1 MKSSEPKD
9 TSIDSSEKKSS
20 QNKPVLFTIET
31 PNKKLLKKKRFK
43 VRTKKEEGDK
53 ETSNICLRYGYWSKL
68 DHTKFIEALYLYEND
83 WTRIQ
88 EYVKDRTDKQVH
100 SHAQKFFLRLKTFK
114 DEKLGLD
121 FTSSNVKCLDNIIY
135 LIKQKESIC
144 GNYGKL
150 LHIISEKISFG
161 KKPLKKEQEIL
172 AKKNEKKKLNTFDNK
187 SQISNNFN
195 NFNNVN
201 QMNYQKLLIN
211 EIIMYEQF
219 LNYLNFFNLSNNIN
233 NNFVYNFGNN

>member
-9 TSIDSSEKKSS
+9 TSINSSEKKSS
-20 QNKPVLFTIET
+20 QNKPVLFTIES

-88 EYVKDRTDKQVH
+88 EYVNDRTDKQVY
-100 SHAQKFFLRLKTFK
+100 SHAQKFFLKLKTFK

-201 QMNYQKLLIN
+201 QMYYQKLLIN
-211 EIIMYEQF
+211 EIIMYVQF
-219 LNYLNFFNLSNNIN
+219 LNYLNFFNLSNK
-233 NNFVYNFGNN
+233 

>member
-1 MKSSEPKD
+1 MKSSEPND

-20 QNKPVLFTIET
+20 QNKLVLFTIES

-88 EYVKDRTDKQVH
+88 EYVNDRTDKQVY
-100 SHAQKFFLRLKTFK
+100 SHAQKFFLKLKTFK

-201 QMNYQKLLIN
+201 QMYYQKLLIN

-233 NNFVYNFGNN
+233 NNFVYNFSNN

>member
-20 QNKPVLFTIET
+20 QNKPVLFTIES

-53 ETSNICLRYGYWSKL
+53 ETSNICLRYGYWSKS
-68 DHTKFIEALYLYEND
+68 DHNKFIEALYLYEND

-100 SHAQKFFLRLKTFK
+100 SHAQKFFLKLKTFK

-195 NFNNVN
+195 NFNNFNNVN

-219 LNYLNFFNLSNNIN
+219 LNYLNFFNLSN
-233 NNFVYNFGNN
+233 

>member
-9 TSIDSSEKKSS
+9 TSLDSSEKKSS
-20 QNKPVLFTIET
+20 QNKPVLFTIES

-53 ETSNICLRYGYWSKL
+53 ETSNICLRYGYWSKS
-68 DHTKFIEALYLYEND
+68 DHNKFIEALYLYEND

-88 EYVKDRTDKQVH
+88 EYVNDRTDKQVH
-100 SHAQKFFLRLKTFK
+100 SHAQKFFLKLKTFK

>member
-20 QNKPVLFTIET
+20 QNKSVLFTIES

-53 ETSNICLRYGYWSKL
+53 ETSNICLRYGYWSKS
-68 DHTKFIEALYLYEND
+68 DHNKFIEALYLYEND

-88 EYVKDRTDKQVH
+88 EYVNDRTDKQVH
-100 SHAQKFFLRLKTFK
+100 SHAQKFFLKLKTFK

>member
-1 MKSSEPKD
+1 MKSSEQKD

-53 ETSNICLRYGYWSKL
+53 ETSNICLRYGYWSKS

-88 EYVKDRTDKQVH
+88 EYVNDRTDKQVH
-100 SHAQKFFLRLKTFK
+100 SHAQKFFLKLKTFK

>member
-20 QNKPVLFTIET
+20 QNKPVLFTIES

-53 ETSNICLRYGYWSKL
+53 ETSNICLRYGYWSKS
-68 DHTKFIEALYLYEND
+68 DHNKFIEALYLYEND

-201 QMNYQKLLIN
+201 QMYYQKLLIN
-211 EIIMYEQF
+211 EIIMYVQF

>member
-53 ETSNICLRYGYWSKL
+53 ETSNICLRYGYWSKS

-88 EYVKDRTDKQVH
+88 EYVNDRTDKQVH
-100 SHAQKFFLRLKTFK
+100 SHAQKFFLKLKTFK

-187 SQISNNFN
+187 SQISNNYN

>member
-43 VRTKKEEGDK
+43 VRTKKEKGDK
-53 ETSNICLRYGYWSKL
+53 ETSNICLRYGYWSKS
-68 DHTKFIEALYLYEND
+68 DHNKFIEALYLYEND

-88 EYVKDRTDKQVH
+88 EYVNDRTDKQVH
-100 SHAQKFFLRLKTFK
+100 SHAQKFFLKLKTFK

-135 LIKQKESIC
+135 LIKQKESIS
-144 GNYGKL
+144 GNCGKL

-195 NFNNVN
+195 NVN
-201 QMNYQKLLIN
+201 QMNYQKLLLN

-219 LNYLNFFNLSNNIN
+219 LNYLNFFNLSN
-233 NNFVYNFGNN
+233 

>member
-53 ETSNICLRYGYWSKL
+53 ETSNICLRYGYWSKS

-88 EYVKDRTDKQVH
+88 EYVNDRTDKQVH
-100 SHAQKFFLRLKTFK
+100 SHAQKFFLKLKTFK

>member
-53 ETSNICLRYGYWSKL
+53 ETSNICLRYGYWSKS
-68 DHTKFIEALYLYEND
+68 DHTKFIEALYLYESD

-88 EYVKDRTDKQVH
+88 EYVNDRTDKQVH
-100 SHAQKFFLRLKTFK
+100 SHAQKFFLKLKTFK

>member
-1 MKSSEPKD
+1 MKSSESKD

-20 QNKPVLFTIET
+20 QNKLVLFTIES

-53 ETSNICLRYGYWSKL
+53 ETSNIYLRYGYWSKL

-83 WTRIQ
+83 WIRIQ

-135 LIKQKESIC
+135 LIKQKESIS
-144 GNYGKL
+144 GNCGKL

>member
-1 MKSSEPKD
+1 MKSSEQKD

-53 ETSNICLRYGYWSKL
+53 ETSNICLRYGYWSKS
-68 DHTKFIEALYLYEND
+68 DHNKFIEALYLYEND

-100 SHAQKFFLRLKTFK
+100 SHAQKFFLKLKTFK

>member
-53 ETSNICLRYGYWSKL
+53 ETSNICLRYGYWSKS
-68 DHTKFIEALYLYEND
+68 DHNKFIEALYLYEND

-88 EYVKDRTDKQVH
+88 EYVNDRTDKQVH
-100 SHAQKFFLRLKTFK
+100 SHAQKFFLKLKTFK

>member
-1 MKSSEPKD
+1 MKSSEPND

-20 QNKPVLFTIET
+20 QNKPVLFTIES

-88 EYVKDRTDKQVH
+88 EYVNDRTDKQVH

-121 FTSSNVKCLDNIIY
+121 FTSSNVKCLDDIIY
-135 LIKQKESIC
+135 LIKQKESVS
-144 GNYGKL
+144 GNCGKL

-172 AKKNEKKKLNTFDNK
+172 AKKNEKKKLNTFNYK
-187 SQISNNFN
+187 NQISNNFN

-211 EIIMYEQF
+211 KIIMYKQF
-219 LNYLNFFNLSNNIN
+219 LIYLNFINLSSNIN

>member
-20 QNKPVLFTIET
+20 QNKLVLFTIES

-53 ETSNICLRYGYWSKL
+53 ETSNICLRYGYWSKS

-88 EYVKDRTDKQVH
+88 EYVNDRTDKQVH
-100 SHAQKFFLRLKTFK
+100 SHAQKFFLKLKTFK

-172 AKKNEKKKLNTFDNK
+172 AKKNEKKKLNTFNYK
-187 SQISNNFN
+187 NQISNNFN
-195 NFNNVN
+195 NVY

-233 NNFVYNFGNN
+233 NNFVYNFSNN

>member
-1 MKSSEPKD
+1 MKSSESKD

-20 QNKPVLFTIET
+20 QNKPVLFTIES
-31 PNKKLLKKKRFK
+31 PNKKFLKKKRFK

-100 SHAQKFFLRLKTFK
+100 SHAQKFFLKLKTFK

-135 LIKQKESIC
+135 LIKQKESIS
-144 GNYGKL
+144 GNCGKL

>member
-1 MKSSEPKD
+1 MK
-9 TSIDSSEKKSS
+9 
-20 QNKPVLFTIET
+20 
-31 PNKKLLKKKRFK
+31 
-43 VRTKKEEGDK
+43 
-53 ETSNICLRYGYWSKL
+53 
-68 DHTKFIEALYLYEND
+68 
-83 WTRIQ
+83 
-88 EYVKDRTDKQVH
+88 
-100 SHAQKFFLRLKTFK
+100 LKTFK

-195 NFNNVN
+195 NVN
-201 QMNYQKLLIN
+201 KMNYQKLLIN

>member
-20 QNKPVLFTIET
+20 QNKPVLFTIES

-53 ETSNICLRYGYWSKL
+53 ETSNICLRYGYWSKS
-68 DHTKFIEALYLYEND
+68 DHNKFIEALYLYEND
-83 WTRIQ
+83 WIRIQ

-144 GNYGKL
+144 GNFGKL

-211 EIIMYEQF
+211 EIIMYKQF
-219 LNYLNFFNLSNNIN
+219 LIYLNFFNLSNNIN

>member
-53 ETSNICLRYGYWSKL
+53 ETSNICLRYGYWSKS
-68 DHTKFIEALYLYEND
+68 DHNKFIEALYLYEND

-100 SHAQKFFLRLKTFK
+100 SHAQKFFLKLKTFK

-121 FTSSNVKCLDNIIY
+121 FTSSNVKSLDNIIY
-135 LIKQKESIC
+135 LIKQKESIY

-201 QMNYQKLLIN
+201 QMYYQKLLIN
-211 EIIMYEQF
+211 EIIMYVQF

-233 NNFVYNFGNN
+233 NNFEYNFGNN

>member
-1 MKSSEPKD
+1 MKSSEQKD

-53 ETSNICLRYGYWSKL
+53 ETSNICLRYGYWSKS
-68 DHTKFIEALYLYEND
+68 DHNKFIEALYLYEND

-88 EYVKDRTDKQVH
+88 EYVNDRTDKQVH
-100 SHAQKFFLRLKTFK
+100 SHAQKFFLKLKTFK

>member
-1 MKSSEPKD
+1 MKSSEPND

-20 QNKPVLFTIET
+20 QNKLVLFTIES

-53 ETSNICLRYGYWSKL
+53 ETSNIYLRYGYWSKL
-68 DHTKFIEALYLYEND
+68 DHNKFIEALYLYEND

-88 EYVKDRTDKQVH
+88 EYVNDRTDKQVH
-100 SHAQKFFLRLKTFK
+100 SHAQKFFLKLKTFK

>member
-53 ETSNICLRYGYWSKL
+53 ETSNICLRYGYWSKS

-88 EYVKDRTDKQVH
+88 EYVNDRTDKQVH
-100 SHAQKFFLRLKTFK
+100 SHAQKFFLKLKTFK

-172 AKKNEKKKLNTFDNK
+172 AKKNEKKKLNAFDNK
-187 SQISNNFN
+187 SQISN

-219 LNYLNFFNLSNNIN
+219 LNYLNFFNLSN
-233 NNFVYNFGNN
+233 

>member
-20 QNKPVLFTIET
+20 QNKSVLFTIES

-53 ETSNICLRYGYWSKL
+53 ETSNICLRYGYWSKS
-68 DHTKFIEALYLYEND
+68 DHYKFIEALYLYEND

-88 EYVKDRTDKQVH
+88 EYVNDRTDKQVH
-100 SHAQKFFLRLKTFK
+100 SHAQKFFLKLKTFK

-211 EIIMYEQF
+211 EIIMYKQF
-219 LNYLNFFNLSNNIN
+219 LIYLNFINLSSNIN

>member
-20 QNKPVLFTIET
+20 QNKPVLFTIES

-53 ETSNICLRYGYWSKL
+53 ETSNICLRYGYWSKS
-68 DHTKFIEALYLYEND
+68 DHNKFIEALYLYEND

-88 EYVKDRTDKQVH
+88 EYVNDRTDKQVH

-172 AKKNEKKKLNTFDNK
+172 AKKREKKLNTFDNK
-187 SQISNNFN
+187 S
-195 NFNNVN
+195 
-201 QMNYQKLLIN
+201 
-211 EIIMYEQF
+211 
-219 LNYLNFFNLSNNIN
+219 
-233 NNFVYNFGNN
+233 

>member
-9 TSIDSSEKKSS
+9 TSINSSEKKSS

-53 ETSNICLRYGYWSKL
+53 ETSNICLRYGYWSKS

-88 EYVKDRTDKQVH
+88 EYVNDRTDKQVH
-100 SHAQKFFLRLKTFK
+100 SHAQKFFLKLKTFK

>member
-20 QNKPVLFTIET
+20 QNKPVLFTIES

-53 ETSNICLRYGYWSKL
+53 ETSNICLRYGYWSKS
-68 DHTKFIEALYLYEND
+68 DHNKFIEALYLYEND

-88 EYVKDRTDKQVH
+88 EYVNDRTDKQVH
-100 SHAQKFFLRLKTFK
+100 SHAQKFFLKLKTFK

-135 LIKQKESIC
+135 LIKQKELIC

-219 LNYLNFFNLSNNIN
+219 LNYLNFFNLSNK
-233 NNFVYNFGNN
+233 

>member
-1 MKSSEPKD
+1 MKSSEP
-9 TSIDSSEKKSS
+9 SEKKSS

-53 ETSNICLRYGYWSKL
+53 ETSNICLRYGYWSKS

-88 EYVKDRTDKQVH
+88 EYVNDRTDKQVH
-100 SHAQKFFLRLKTFK
+100 SHAQKFFLKLKTFK

-187 SQISNNFN
+187 SQISNNYN

>member
-20 QNKPVLFTIET
+20 QNKPVLFTIES

-53 ETSNICLRYGYWSKL
+53 ETSNICLRYGYWSKS
-68 DHTKFIEALYLYEND
+68 DHNKFIEALYLYEND

-135 LIKQKESIC
+135 LIKQKELIC

-201 QMNYQKLLIN
+201 QMYYQKLLIN
-211 EIIMYEQF
+211 EIIMYVQF
-219 LNYLNFFNLSNNIN
+219 LNYLNFFNLSNK
-233 NNFVYNFGNN
+233 

>member
-1 MKSSEPKD
+1 M
-9 TSIDSSEKKSS
+9 
-20 QNKPVLFTIET
+20 
-31 PNKKLLKKKRFK
+31 KKKRFK

-53 ETSNICLRYGYWSKL
+53 ETSNICLLYGYWSKS
-68 DHTKFIEALYLYEND
+68 DHNKFIEALYLYEND

-100 SHAQKFFLRLKTFK
+100 SHAQKFFLKLKTFK

>member
-20 QNKPVLFTIET
+20 QNKPVLFTIES

-88 EYVKDRTDKQVH
+88 EYVNDRTDKQVH
-100 SHAQKFFLRLKTFK
+100 SHAQKFFLKLKTFK

>member
-20 QNKPVLFTIET
+20 QNKPVLFTIES

-53 ETSNICLRYGYWSKL
+53 ETSNICLRYGYWSKS
-68 DHTKFIEALYLYEND
+68 DHNKFIEALYLYEND

-88 EYVKDRTDKQVH
+88 EYVNDRTDKQVY
-100 SHAQKFFLRLKTFK
+100 SHAQKFFLKLKTFK

-201 QMNYQKLLIN
+201 QMYYQKLLIN
-211 EIIMYEQF
+211 EIIMYVQF

>member
-1 MKSSEPKD
+1 MKSSEQKD

-53 ETSNICLRYGYWSKL
+53 ETSNICLRYGYWSKS
-68 DHTKFIEALYLYEND
+68 DHNKFIEALYLYEND

-100 SHAQKFFLRLKTFK
+100 SHAQKFFLKLKTFK

-150 LHIISEKISFG
+150 LHITVKSIIASFFG
-161 KKPLKKEQEIL
+161 T
-172 AKKNEKKKLNTFDNK
+172 KNIK
-187 SQISNNFN
+187 
-195 NFNNVN
+195 
-201 QMNYQKLLIN
+201 
-211 EIIMYEQF
+211 
-219 LNYLNFFNLSNNIN
+219 
-233 NNFVYNFGNN
+233 

>member
-20 QNKPVLFTIET
+20 QNKPVLFTIES

-53 ETSNICLRYGYWSKL
+53 ETSNICLRYGYWSKSA
-68 DHTKFIEALYLYEND
+68 HNKFIEALYLYEND

-88 EYVKDRTDKQVH
+88 EYVNDRTDKQVH
-100 SHAQKFFLRLKTFK
+100 SHAQKFFLKLKTFK

-201 QMNYQKLLIN
+201 KMNYQKLLIN
-211 EIIMYEQF
+211 EIIMYVQF

>member
-20 QNKPVLFTIET
+20 QNKPVLFTIES

-88 EYVKDRTDKQVH
+88 EYVNDRTDKQVY
-100 SHAQKFFLRLKTFK
+100 SHAQKFFLKLKTFK

-121 FTSSNVKCLDNIIY
+121 FTSSNVKCLDDIIY
-135 LIKQKESIC
+135 LIKQKESIS

-161 KKPLKKEQEIL
+161 KKPLKKEQEIS
-172 AKKNEKKKLNTFDNK
+172 ARKNEIKKLNTFNYK
-187 SQISNNFN
+187 SQINNN
-195 NFNNVN
+195 NYFNNVN
-201 QMNYQKLLIN
+201 RVNYQELLIK

-219 LNYLNFFNLSNNIN
+219 LNYMNFKNLLSNIN

>member
-1 MKSSEPKD
+1 MKSSEPKG

-53 ETSNICLRYGYWSKL
+53 ETSNIYLRYGYWSKL
-68 DHTKFIEALYLYEND
+68 DHNKFIEALYLYEND

-88 EYVKDRTDKQVH
+88 EYVNDRTDKQVH

-135 LIKQKESIC
+135 LIKQKELIC

-161 KKPLKKEQEIL
+161 KKPLKKEQEIIT
-172 AKKNEKKKLNTFDNK
+172 KKNEKKLNTFNYK
-187 SQISNNFN
+187 NQISNIFN

-201 QMNYQKLLIN
+201 QMYYQKLLIN
-211 EIIMYEQF
+211 EIIMYVQF
-219 LNYLNFFNLSNNIN
+219 LN
-233 NNFVYNFGNN
+233 